1 MGGSYYSGPNYKR
14 ISGSDFKQQLNLT
27 TPHSIDLVRKLV
39 IPETLMVS
47 PDIKKIVN
55 TSLGGRSFEQNELK
69 SPEFYINSSSNVET
83 HIHDPRISIN
93 QLYDRYRFS
102 RGTRSLGT
110 LTIGT
115 PIHQLEDRVMDNN
128 GKAHYFDLLPEVK
141 ELQYRMSALP
151 VINHIL
157 DNSTTPAEDHDKF
170 KKYKSSLRVPEEHSY
185 VEPGIN
191 ERGWQG
197 FPHHAEEAFTIKEKT
212 PFEFEADKAAIDD
225 RPERTLDYFKHV
237 HNNITNM
244 YLTHKDENIQEH
256 LGGLIK
262 AYNQLWDKFDS
273 GEYERHPNFWSGHA
287 FSSQNN
293 RDTAWKQIISQAP
306 ELSSK
311 GKNTGLSKEEFENQQ
326 NIGE

>member
-1 MGGSYYSGPNYKR
+1 M
-14 ISGSDFKQQLNLT
+14 SDKIFIPDFRKPDDFDVAPEDT
-27 TPHSIDLVRKLV
+27 VRYDIPHQADLVRKFV
-39 IPETLMVS
+39 
-47 PDIKKIVN
+47 
-55 TSLGGRSFEQNELK
+55 
-69 SPEFYINSSSNVET
+69 SSNPKIQQILQYGLGERTYEHHEQEGLPSGPTPKFIT
-83 HIHDPRISIN
+83 HNDSQIWSNHPTHYKDVLGHD
-93 QLYDRYRFS
+93 
-102 RGTRSLGT
+102 
-110 LTIGT
+110 T
-115 PIHQLEDRVMDNN
+115 PADAEIYQLEDRVMDKKT
-128 GKAHYFDLLPEVK
+128 GKPVHFDELPEVK

-262 AYNQLWDKFDS
+262 AYNQLWDKLDS
-273 GEYERHPNFWSGHA
+273 GEYERHPNFWSGYA